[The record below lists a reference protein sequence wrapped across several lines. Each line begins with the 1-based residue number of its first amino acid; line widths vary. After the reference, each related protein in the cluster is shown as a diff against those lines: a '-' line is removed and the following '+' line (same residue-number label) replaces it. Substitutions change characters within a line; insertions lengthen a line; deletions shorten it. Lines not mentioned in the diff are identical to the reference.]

1 MVGKKFFKFILK
13 IAKLQIYPKKKKK
26 FMRGPDK
33 KNIES
38 GIFKI

>member
-13 IAKLQIYPKKKKK
+13 IAKTSNLSKKKKKK

-33 KNIES
+33 KI
-38 GIFKI
+38 